1 MSASPRLKPPFLS
14 AWLRNPLQMG
24 AVVASSDEL
33 AHAMAAQVDADSQ
46 LIIELGAGTGA
57 VTTALLARGIVPSA
71 LVVIEKDPELAR
83 QLARRFSSPPVITG
97 DAARLRDL
105 LGHIHNRPADAVVS
119 SLPLLSMRT
128 LTRVRVLAQ
137 AISALRPNGRL
148 IQFTYSPKPP
158 IPGPLAA
165 ALGVSG
171 ERVGRVLWNL
181 PPASVWVYT
190 KLG

>member
-1 MSASPRLKPPFLS
+1 MSASPRLKPQFLS

-57 VTTALLARGIVPSA
+57 VTTALLARGIAPSA
-71 LVVIEKDPELAR
+71 LVVVEKDPELAR
-83 QLARRFSSPPVITG
+83 QLARRFPSPPVITG
-97 DAARLRDL
+97 DAARLLDL
-105 LGHIHNRPADAVVS
+105 LGHIHSRPADAVVS

-137 AISALRPNGRL
+137 AISALRPKGRF